1 LAADYLEQKM
11 TLKLKSVVAGVALSL
26 LSLTSHAGEFNELD
40 GVAIKGYDPV
50 AFFKDN
56 KPVRGKDD
64 LRFEYKGSTF
74 VFASPDNRAAFAADP
89 ERYAPQYGGYCAFGT
104 ARGYKA
110 DIDPST
116 FTVIDGRLYLN
127 YNAQVQREW
136 NADRARF
143 IHQAAERWPAVI
155 KTQKVF
161 R

>member
-1 LAADYLEQKM
+1 MITKVKFM
-11 TLKLKSVVAGVALSL
+11 VAGLALSMVALAS
-26 LSLTSHAGEFNELD
+26 SSGEFNESN

-74 VFASPDNRAAFAADP
+74 VFANADNRAAFVANP
-89 ERYAPQYGGYCAFGT
+89 EKYAPQYGGYCAFGT

-110 DIDPST
+110 DIDPLA
-116 FTVIDGRLYLN
+116 FTVINDRLYLN
-127 YNAQVQREW
+127 YNLQIQRDW
-136 NADRARF
+136 SADSGRF
-143 IHQAAERWPAVI
+143 IRQADERWPMVV
-155 KTQKVF
+155 KTEKVY

>member
-1 LAADYLEQKM
+1 M
-11 TLKLKSVVAGVALSL
+11 TFKLMSVGAGIALSV
-26 LSLTSHAGEFNELD
+26 LSLMSHAGEFNEHD

-56 KPVRGKDD
+56 RPVRGNDD

-74 VFASPDNRAAFAADP
+74 IFASPDNRAAFISDP

-116 FTVIDGRLYLN
+116 FTVVGDRLYLN

-143 IHQAAERWPAVI
+143 IHQADERWPTVA
-155 KTQKVF
+155 KTKKVF

>member
-1 LAADYLEQKM
+1 M
-11 TLKLKSVVAGVALSL
+11 IIRMKSVVAGVALSVIAL
-26 LSLTSHAGEFNELD
+26 ASSAGEFNESN

-50 AFFKDN
+50 AFFKDS

-74 VFASPDNRAAFAADP
+74 VFANAENRAAFAADP
-89 ERYAPQYGGYCAFGT
+89 AKYAPQYGGYCAFGT

-110 DIDPST
+110 DIDPAT

-127 YNAQVQREW
+127 YNTQVQREW
-136 NADRARF
+136 TADSGKF
-143 IHQAAERWPAVI
+143 IRQADERWPTVSKTEKVI
-155 KTQKVF
+155 

>member
-1 LAADYLEQKM
+1 MITQVKF
-11 TLKLKSVVAGVALSL
+11 VVAEIVMILVALASN
-26 LSLTSHAGEFNELD
+26 AGEFNESN

-50 AFFKDN
+50 AFFKDS

-64 LRFEYKGSTF
+64 LRFEYRGSTF
-74 VFASPDNRAAFAADP
+74 VFATYENRAAFVANP
-89 ERYAPQYGGYCAFGT
+89 EKYAPQYGGYCAIGT

-136 NADRARF
+136 SADTGRF
-143 IHQAAERWPAVI
+143 IRQADERWPTVT
-155 KTQKVF
+155 KTEKVF

>member
-1 LAADYLEQKM
+1 M
-11 TLKLKSVVAGVALSL
+11 TFKFKSVVAGIALSL
-26 LSLTSHAGEFNELD
+26 LSLTAHAGEFNEHD
-40 GVAIKGYDPV
+40 GIAIKGYDPV

-56 KPVRGKDD
+56 KPVRGNDD
-64 LRFEYKGSTF
+64 LRFDYKGSTF
-74 VFASPDNRAAFAADP
+74 VFASQENRAAFASDP

-116 FTVIDGRLYLN
+116 FTVVDGRLYLN
-127 YNAQVQREW
+127 YNAQVQHEW

-143 IHQAAERWPAVI
+143 IHQADERWPAVV
-155 KTQKVF
+155 KTKKVF

>member
-1 LAADYLEQKM
+1 MIVRMKRF
-11 TLKLKSVVAGVALSL
+11 VAGVALSVIAL
-26 LSLTSHAGEFNELD
+26 ATAAGEFNESN

-50 AFFKDN
+50 AFFKDS

-74 VFASPDNRAAFAADP
+74 VFATAENRATFAANP
-89 ERYAPQYGGYCAFGT
+89 EKYAPQYGGYCAFGT

-110 DIDPST
+110 DIDPAT

-127 YNAQVQREW
+127 YNTQVQKEW
-136 NADRARF
+136 SADSARF
-143 IHQAAERWPAVI
+143 IRQADERWPTVT
-155 KTQKVF
+155 KTEKVF

>member
-1 LAADYLEQKM
+1 MESKIRL
-11 TLKLKSVVAGVALSL
+11 VVAGMALSVMTL
-26 LSLTSHAGEFNELD
+26 ASSAGEFNASN

-64 LRFEYKGSTF
+64 LRFEYNGSTF
-74 VFASPDNRAAFAADP
+74 VVATAENRAEFVANP
-89 ERYAPQYGGYCAFGT
+89 EKYSPQYGGYCAFGT

-116 FTVIDGRLYLN
+116 FTVVDGRLYLN
-127 YNAQVQREW
+127 YNAQVQKEW
-136 NADRARF
+136 TADTARF
-143 IHQAAERWPAVI
+143 IRQADERWPTVT
-155 KTQKVF
+155 KTEKVF